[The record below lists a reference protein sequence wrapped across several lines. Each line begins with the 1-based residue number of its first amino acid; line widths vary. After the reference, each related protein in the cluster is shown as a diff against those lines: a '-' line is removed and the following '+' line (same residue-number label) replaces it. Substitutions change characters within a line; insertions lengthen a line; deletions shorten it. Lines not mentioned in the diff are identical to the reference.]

1 MSLPTPKR
9 RRNLEKTVIINGH
22 DLEVIFDFEVTKKHV
37 ERYMFVKQTVID
49 EWEITIESVNGIPAW
64 LFTDDGIEII
74 KTALQ
79 EETDLLQEQY
89 EAHCQDHICWAM
101 DRRAV

>member
-1 MSLPTPKR
+1 M
-9 RRNLEKTVIINGH
+9 EKTVIINGH
-22 DLEVIFDFEVTKKHV
+22 DLEVIFDFEVTKSRVYRVGHIGLS
-37 ERYMFVKQTVID
+37 ETIIEDWQID
-49 EWEITIESVNGIPAW
+49 IESVNGISAKH
-64 LFTDDGIEII
+64 FTDEGIEII